1 MADKLVKRR
10 SSMKAKLTTFSAYL
24 NVLKSCD
31 NLSNL
36 QIIELET
43 RFDKFNAL
51 YTEFDELQTEI
62 EVSSDKPDEAYATR
76 DQFEQ
81 QYYSLVALARSLLP
95 GTDGKS
101 QHRDSTGSEATVL
114 GGTKTNFVRLPR
126 IDLPHFDG
134 SYQNWLEYRD
144 TFISLIHDSSCIDNI
159 NKFHYLRASLKGKA
173 AEVIKNIDFKAD
185 HYKLAWDLLCE
196 RYDNSRLL
204 IDKHLQALFEVA
216 PVTSESSVVLR
227 RLIDTTSKNIR
238 ALKSLNEPT
247 EHWDTIII
255 YMMSVKLDATTSR
268 YWEEYRNTLSGKPT
282 LAQFTTFINNKADLL
297 ETLEDNNKHINNN
310 NKQKSYAI
318 VSHGSNKNNNTSIN
332 KNITNIN
339 KNKITCPMCSRD
351 HLLYMCD
358 SFKKLTIEERKQ
370 KANDLKVC
378 TNCLRLGHDEKRC
391 RMTRCKYC
399 SAKHNTLL
407 HMERTEP
414 APIQNPMPSTS
425 ESIALSA
432 NSAANIEPCTR
443 SFVLLSTAMVTA
455 VSGSGERCEARILLD
470 NGSTANFI
478 TDKLCNKL
486 RLSKDDTRSTIT
498 GVGNQT
504 STSAQSCNLT
514 IESINGDYSVTDASI
529 SRLERYQRVE
539 CIKQH
544 FWKRFNIEYISSL
557 QQKTKWPASTNGD
570 IALGSLVLIKD
581 KALPPLCWSL
591 GRVAKVYPGSDGV
604 TRVAELKTKR
614 GTIRRG
620 FNNICPL
627 PL

>member
-101 QHRDSTGSEATVL
+101 QHRDST
-114 GGTKTNFVRLPR
+114 
-126 IDLPHFDG
+126 
-134 SYQNWLEYRD
+134 
-144 TFISLIHDSSCIDNI
+144 
-159 NKFHYLRASLKGKA
+159 
-173 AEVIKNIDFKAD
+173 
-185 HYKLAWDLLCE
+185 
-196 RYDNSRLL
+196 
-204 IDKHLQALFEVA
+204 
-216 PVTSESSVVLR
+216 
-227 RLIDTTSKNIR
+227 
-238 ALKSLNEPT
+238 
-247 EHWDTIII
+247 
-255 YMMSVKLDATTSR
+255 
-268 YWEEYRNTLSGKPT
+268 
-282 LAQFTTFINNKADLL
+282 
-297 ETLEDNNKHINNN
+297 
-310 NKQKSYAI
+310 
-318 VSHGSNKNNNTSIN
+318 
-332 KNITNIN
+332 
-339 KNKITCPMCSRD
+339 
-351 HLLYMCD
+351 
-358 SFKKLTIEERKQ
+358 
-370 KANDLKVC
+370 
-378 TNCLRLGHDEKRC
+378 
-391 RMTRCKYC
+391 
-399 SAKHNTLL
+399 AKHNTLL

-455 VSGSGERCEARILLD
+455 VSGSGERCAARILLD

-514 IESINGDYSVTDASI
+514 IESINGDYSIVT
-529 SRLERYQRVE
+529 
-539 CIKQH
+539 
-544 FWKRFNIEYISSL
+544 
-557 QQKTKWPASTNGD
+557 
-570 IALGSLVLIKD
+570 IAITILV
-581 KALPPLCWSL
+581 
-591 GRVAKVYPGSDGV
+591 V
-604 TRVAELKTKR
+604 T
-614 GTIRRG
+614 
-620 FNNICPL
+620 
-627 PL
+627 